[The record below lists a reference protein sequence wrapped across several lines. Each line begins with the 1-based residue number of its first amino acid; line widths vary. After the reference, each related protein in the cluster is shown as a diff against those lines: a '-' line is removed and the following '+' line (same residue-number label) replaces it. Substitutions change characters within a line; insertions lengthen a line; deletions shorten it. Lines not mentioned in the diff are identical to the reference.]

1 MNRLIQY
8 MVAGALLINASNVL
22 AVPDNLRI
30 TGNLVEE
37 PCIILPGDE
46 NIQME
51 FFDTPEKNFY
61 SYGKT
66 QSKEFVIKLVEC
78 DTTLGKRVEVTFS
91 GTPSLALP
99 GFLALSAGSVASG
112 FAIGLQNADKSP
124 LNIEEK
130 GAKITLQDG
139 INQLRFYAYLK
150 GEPDA
155 IANKSIKVGPYSA
168 VATFKL
174 DYE

>member
-1 MNRLIQY
+1 MNKLIQG
-8 MVAGALLINASNVL
+8 MVAGALLINIGNVL
-22 AVPDNLRI
+22 AVSNNLRI

-37 PCIILPGDE
+37 PCTILPGDE
-46 NIQME
+46 SIVMD

-61 SYGKT
+61 AYGET
-66 QSKEFVIKLVEC
+66 QSKEFVIKLADC
-78 DTTLGKRVEVTFS
+78 DTSIGKWVEVTFS
-91 GTPSLALP
+91 GTPSAALP
-99 GFLALSAGSVASG
+99 GFLALSTGSVASG
-112 FAIGLQNADKSP
+112 FAVGLQSADKSP
-124 LNIEEK
+124 LKLEDK
-130 GAKITLQDG
+130 GAKINLQDG
-139 INQLRFYAYLK
+139 ANQLRFYAYLK

>member
-1 MNRLIQY
+1 MNRLIQC
-8 MVAGALLINASNVL
+8 MVTAALLINTSAAL
-22 AVPDNLRI
+22 AIPDNLKI

-37 PCIILPGDE
+37 PCTILPGDE
-46 NIQME
+46 SIVME

-61 SYGKT
+61 AYGET
-66 QSKEFVIKLVEC
+66 QGKEFVIKLADC
-78 DTTLGKRVEVTFS
+78 DTSIGKWVEVSFS

-112 FAIGLQNADKSP
+112 FAVGLQNADKSP
-124 LNIEEK
+124 LKMEDK
-130 GAKITLQDG
+130 GAKTSLQDG
-139 INQLRFYAYLK
+139 SNELRFYAYLK

>member
-1 MNRLIQY
+1 MNRLIQC
-8 MVAGALLINASNVL
+8 MVVGALLINASNAL
-22 AVPDNLRI
+22 AVSNNLRI

-37 PCIILPGDE
+37 PCTILPGDE
-46 NIQME
+46 SIVMD

-61 SYGKT
+61 AYGET
-66 QSKEFVIKLVEC
+66 QSKEFVIKLADC
-78 DTTLGKRVEVTFS
+78 DTSIGKWVEVTFS
-91 GTPSLALP
+91 GAPSTALP
-99 GFLALSAGSVASG
+99 GFLALSTGSVASG
-112 FAIGLQNADKSP
+112 FAVGLQNADKSP
-124 LNIEEK
+124 LKMEDK
-130 GAKITLQDG
+130 GAKVTLQDG
-139 INQLRFYAYLK
+139 ANQLRFYAYLK

>member
-8 MVAGALLINASNVL
+8 MAAGALLINASNVL

-37 PCIILPGDE
+37 PCKILPGEE
-46 NIQME
+46 NIVVT

-61 SYGKT
+61 AYGET
-66 QSKEFVIKLVEC
+66 QSEKFVIKLVEC
-78 DTTLGKRVEVTFS
+78 DTTLGKGVEVTFS

-112 FAIGLQNADKSP
+112 FAVGLQSADKSP

-139 INQLRFYAYLK
+139 TNQLHFYAYLK